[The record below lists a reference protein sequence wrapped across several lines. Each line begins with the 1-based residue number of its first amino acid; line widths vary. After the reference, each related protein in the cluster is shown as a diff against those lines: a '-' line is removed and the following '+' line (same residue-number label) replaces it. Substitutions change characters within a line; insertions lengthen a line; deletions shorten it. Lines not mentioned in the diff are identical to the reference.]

1 MRNLLLL
8 AFFSVL
14 LSACGPDYLY
24 EETYDL
30 EEAGWTYTDTLNFQF
45 VIEDT
50 LALYNLY
57 LDVEHTTDYS
67 YQNLYTQ
74 IHTRFPSGER
84 MSQALSLELADKTG
98 AWQGDCR
105 GEKCRFL
112 APIQANA
119 FFNEP
124 GTYVITLEQYMRR
137 SPVTGLTSIGFKLE
151 ETGSSR

>member
-8 AFFSVL
+8 LSFLSFL

-24 EETYDL
+24 EETSDL

-45 VIEDT
+45 TIDDT
-50 LALYNLY
+50 PALYNLY
-57 LDVEHTTDYS
+57 LEVEHTTDYS

-74 IHTRFPSGER
+74 IHTQFPSGQR
-84 MSQALSLELADKTG
+84 MSQVVSLELADKAG
-98 AWQGDCR
+98 VW
-105 GEKCRFL
+105 
-112 APIQANA
+112 PIQANA

-137 SPVTGLTSIGFKLE
+137 SPVTGLTSIGFMLE
-151 ETGSSR
+151 ETGEKRN